1 MRVQDLLLDALHAK
15 RENRLEDARRDLRDA
30 AAQLREKNVPSE
42 LADVLRDLGE
52 LERRLRNADAAR
64 GHYEEAVAILSGVD
78 DPLRLAHTMR
88 HLGDV
93 HYEAERTT
101 AAELSLPRS
110 DRALPER
117 GPHQTPRSRE
127 RDPEHGGVEER
138 LRARR
143 GSARA
148 LAGGE
153 GALCRGERAA
163 RRGGVHGEA
172 ADPDRARIGVG
183 QALLR

>member
-1 MRVQDLLLDALHAK
+1 MRVQDLLLEALHAK

-101 AAELSLPRS
+101 AAELAYRESIVLYRNAGRTKPLDLANAIRS
-110 DRALPER
+110 MAVLKSDF
-117 GPHQTPRSRE
+117 GPA
-127 RDPEHGGVEER
+127 EE
-138 LRARR
+138 
-143 GSARA
+143 ARA
-148 LAGGE
+148 LWQE
-153 GALCRGERAA
+153 ALELYADANVQPGVAECTA
-163 RRGGVHGEA
+163 RLKV
-172 ADPDRARIGVG
+172 
-183 QALLR
+183 LSLRT